1 MKLKLVSVKTL
12 KVREDT
18 YPRSTVDWRTV
29 LQYAE
34 AMRAGAKFPPI
45 VVAPIEGAM
54 TVVDGV
60 HRQKAMRKLKVATAQ
75 AEVLPAMSVADALL
89 EATRLNAKHGKPL
102 TFTDR
107 LDVYRRLTEHGFTQ
121 SQVGEV
127 LQARAK
133 EIRRLAASRVAY
145 AATGEPITLRPG
157 ASHLAGLRF
166 SDEGE
171 EAANRTVTTNQVH
184 ILTQVTTL
192 LKNGWMDL
200 KDAKVLALLLELKA
214 LLAKVRG

>member
-1 MKLKLVSVKTL
+1 MKPRPVSVNTL
-12 KVREDT
+12 KVRQDI

-45 VVAPIEGAM
+45 IVAPIEGAM

-60 HRQKAMRKLKVATAQ
+60 HRCRAMQRLKVASAGAQ
-75 AEVLPAMSVADALL
+75 VLPAMSPADALL
-89 EATRLNAKHGKPL
+89 EATRLNARHGKPL

-121 SQVGEV
+121 AQVGEV

-133 EIRRLAASRVAY
+133 EISRLAASRVAY
-145 AATGEPITLRPG
+145 AASGKEVTLRPG
-157 ASHLAGLRF
+157 AAHLAGLRF
-166 SDEGE
+166 SDEEE

-200 KDAKVLALLLELKA
+200 KDAKVLALLRELKA